1 MENTTKENPIER
13 FRNILT
19 PYVNLVELMAM
30 PETTEIIQMIE
41 RTNLLCRESNSKVHH
56 YLTEVETRLTQF
68 EEMKTALEKIASI
81 KHIDAGYEECQDI
94 AKEALASL
102 SETNEKP

>member
-1 MENTTKENPIER
+1 
-13 FRNILT
+13 L
-19 PYVNLVELMAM
+19 

-56 YLTEVETRLTQF
+56 YLIEVETRLTQF
-68 EEMKTALEKIASI
+68 EEMKTAFILLLIETSYCYFIRNDLNKSELENYKKI
-81 KHIDAGYEECQDI
+81 KNF
-94 AKEALASL
+94 LASL